1 MHAQRG
7 YKIYICSVILGK
19 LESFRNYE
27 GFSIIFPK
35 ILDKREI
42 KIHVYGIRQTANVSG
57 EFLRIENK
65 QTKKIQNDSC
75 G

>member
-1 MHAQRG
+1 MSLVRN
-7 YKIYICSVILGK
+7 KFDSVV
-19 LESFRNYE
+19 FAAN
-27 GFSIIFPK
+27 
-35 ILDKREI
+35 REI